1 MADRGADV
9 LARAAGID
17 LLLQTEPELAR
28 ALERS
33 CSPSSEGSTATP
45 FGDDEYML
53 AVELRPGELQFIPGI
68 NTEGPIA
75 AGGSDAQRAAI
86 AHARGHFPSV
96 PRRRGKESSSGAGLS
111 PCERSLP
118 RS

>member
-1 MADRGADV
+1 MADRAADV

-53 AVELRPGELQFIPGI
+53 AVELRFTLTALHLQAVSTLRTLAVGGNRRPIYADRSRDFGYSSACSP
-68 NTEGPIA
+68 TETGDPK
-75 AGGSDAQRAAI
+75 
-86 AHARGHFPSV
+86 PK
-96 PRRRGKESSSGAGLS
+96 P
-111 PCERSLP
+111 
-118 RS
+118 